1 MILKNTT
8 SIKRFRP
15 HDTHGTITAKLGLSE
30 VLIAR
35 ELDHESEL
43 ARV

>member
-8 SIKRFRP
+8 SIKRIRP
-15 HDTHGTITAKLGLSE
+15 HHTHDTITAKLGLCE
-30 VLIAR
+30 VPIAR
-35 ELDHESEL
+35 EFDHESEL